1 MKAASFVGSYLSVSQ
16 YCLMLG
22 NIYDE
27 AQLRPLEKHLLF
39 RSTGVTVLVF
49 MHLGEHNLPMI
60 ECFMKYFLC

>member
-39 RSTGVTVLVF
+39 RSAGVTVLVF
-49 MHLGEHNLPMI
+49 MHLGEH
-60 ECFMKYFLC
+60 